1 MASSSDWIFKLQL
14 LCYSTDNCRVKG
26 DDNDKG
32 RVMFPVKC
40 NKEGRVIM
48 KRVSSWKG
56 KLFLI
61 GVLKNKGRRVFSS
74 IARKTW
80 CVKIVITS
88 SWYRLKKPTFI
99 WIFHYIIKNLMEFR
113 QGTLGKQLSTSKRLL
128 WLILV
133 LVKEQKKIHSFTFYF
148 FRYTA
153 GSIIPGGILTRRGR

>member
-1 MASSSDWIFKLQL
+1 M
-14 LCYSTDNCRVKG
+14 KG

-32 RVMFPVKC
+32 RVMLPVKC

-48 KRVSSWKG
+48 ERVSSWKG

-88 SWYRLKKPTFI
+88 S
-99 WIFHYIIKNLMEFR
+99 
-113 QGTLGKQLSTSKRLL
+113 
-128 WLILV
+128 
-133 LVKEQKKIHSFTFYF
+133 
-148 FRYTA
+148 
-153 GSIIPGGILTRRGR
+153 